1 MAKSFQKLSDARH
14 WANQMEADAS
24 EGTPSGSKLP
34 PFSLPRAPRVRRTR
48 SQASTSQARRPRLH
62 SQWPYFLRYAVGRAS
77 AGYKF
82 AGETGVVWTSLMLTA
97 IVLMSLV
104 FFLAVLLSDL
114 WVLWRNRGFVPV
126 DFSANHEGRTVYR
139 AVLWIPWE

>member
-1 MAKSFQKLSDARH
+1 
-14 WANQMEADAS
+14 
-24 EGTPSGSKLP
+24 
-34 PFSLPRAPRVRRTR
+34 
-48 SQASTSQARRPRLH
+48 
-62 SQWPYFLRYAVGRAS
+62 
-77 AGYKF
+77 
-82 AGETGVVWTSLMLTA
+82 MLTA

-139 AVLWIPWE
+139 AVLWISWE